1 MKPSVRPFVRFPRLW
16 LVAIGGLTLLLLSG
30 TSLNAGS
37 IEAVITSRQ
46 GLKGIKGVHFGSFG
60 EPTINDGGAISVYAS
75 VYGKGVDSTANTLI
89 ALVNRTRTARTMIR
103 KGDPVGNGYEFSA
116 LGTDPVVN
124 NSRHVSWTAEYA
136 DTKNTLWFVIALGKP
151 NGTSSGYAARNVTW
165 YVDGM
170 PELALNARN
179 ATSVNGMLRDPI
191 SQDYLSTV
199 FRLTLAV
206 TTAIVTQGD
215 PPIGMPLGSTYN
227 SFGVP
232 TIDDKNNL
240 YFVADISDSGDAFD
254 GIWFGKNADP
264 GPLVVKG
271 QSAAGTSSTFST
283 FSDSPCPSPDGK
295 RCAFTA
301 SAGGTNNGVWVADTA
316 SKAVSLIATTTSRV
330 DGTAEQLSNFQPPAL
345 NNKGQVAFMATSSVT
360 SKSGI
365 YAWNG
370 AKLVKVIGIG
380 DSFNI
385 NGKDKKAIDIRFN
398 PVHALNSSGVVVFT
412 ASFDDRTS
420 GVFKASL

>member
-1 MKPSVRPFVRFPRLW
+1 MKPSVHPFVRLFRPW
-16 LVAIGGLTLLLLSG
+16 LVSMGGIGLLLSSG
-30 TSLNAGS
+30 AGLKAGS
-37 IEAVITSRQ
+37 LQAVVMSRQ
-46 GLKGIKGVHFGSFG
+46 GLKGIQGVHFGSFG
-60 EPTINDGGAISVYAS
+60 EPTINDAGAISVYAS
-75 VYGKGVDSTANTLI
+75 VYGKGVDSTTNTLI
-89 ALVNRTRTARTMIR
+89 ALVNRSGTARKMIR
-103 KGDPVGNGYEFSA
+103 KGDATGNGYVFSA

-124 NSRHVSWTAEYA
+124 NSRHVSWTAEYV
-136 DTKNTLWFVIALGKP
+136 DIDNTHWFRIALGNP
-151 NGTSSGYAARNVTW
+151 NGTSSRYAGRNVTW

-170 PELALNARN
+170 PELALNVRN
-179 ATSVNGMLRDPI
+179 ATCVNGMLLDPI
-191 SQDYLSTV
+191 SGDYLSTV
-199 FRLTLAV
+199 FRLTLSV

-240 YFVADISDSGDAFD
+240 YFVADISDSGNAFD

-271 QSAAGTSSTFST
+271 QSATGTSSTFST
-283 FSDSPCPSPDGK
+283 FSDSPCPSPDGTK
-295 RCAFTA
+295 CAFTA

-330 DGTAEQLSNFQPPAL
+330 DGSSEQLSNFQPPAL
-345 NNKGQVAFMATSSVT
+345 NNKGQVAFVATSSVT
-360 SKSGI
+360 SKSGV

-370 AKLVKVIGIG
+370 AKLIKVIGVG
-380 DSFNI
+380 DTVNI
-385 NGKDKKAIDIRFN
+385 NGKDKKVIDIRFN
-398 PVHALNSSGVVVFT
+398 PVHALNSSGVVAFT

-420 GVFKASL
+420 GVFKAAL